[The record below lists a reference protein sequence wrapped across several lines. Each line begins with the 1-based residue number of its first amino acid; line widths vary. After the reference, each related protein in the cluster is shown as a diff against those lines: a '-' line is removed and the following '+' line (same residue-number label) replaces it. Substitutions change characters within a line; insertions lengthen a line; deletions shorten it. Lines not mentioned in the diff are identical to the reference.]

1 MSVIEKR
8 PPIILLVKL
17 GVKESE
23 LLFKSE
29 RDRAMYDDR
38 EQSLKGTDHFS
49 RGEFTSHSLNCSCRH
64 LICVILPRRLEELRH
79 FCRLTVTDC
88 S

>member
-1 MSVIEKR
+1 MIGKE
-8 PPIILLVKL
+8 PPIMLLVKL
-17 GVKESE
+17 EVKESE
-23 LLFKSE
+23 LLCRSE

-49 RGEFTSHSLNCSCRH
+49 RGVFTSRSLNCNCRH